1 MNTRSQAGQDIFVL
15 NVLKNKQN
23 GIFLEIGSGDPEY
36 TSNTYILDKLYNW
49 TGIMVEHSYNF
60 LPLYKLVRP
69 KSLHIMEDATTVN
82 FKNEFEM
89 LEFPNIID
97 YLQIDLD
104 VDNRSTLTVLENLDR
119 DIMDNYK
126 FRVVTFEHDIYRGDY
141 FNTRTISRNI
151 FEKRGYVRVFSDV
164 KQLNSPF
171 EDWYVYPDCVDMNY
185 INNIRTDESIEGL
198 DIIKRITI

>member
-1 MNTRSQAGQDIFVL
+1 
-15 NVLKNKQN
+15 
-23 GIFLEIGSGDPEY
+23 
-36 TSNTYILDKLYNW
+36 
-49 TGIMVEHSYNF
+49 MVEHSYNF